1 MARSFSKGDP
11 GRVAYVNAR
20 LVDPRDGRD
29 EPGALLT
36 DGHRIADLGPGLFGD
51 GVPEGVRAVDC
62 GGHVLAPG
70 LIDMRAFLGEPGH
83 EHKETLATGT
93 EAAAAGG
100 VTTVIC
106 LPGTDPAIDDTAL
119 VEYIERRARED
130 AVVRV
135 HPMGAITKG
144 TEGREMTEMG
154 LLGNAGAVAFTD
166 GDRAVAD
173 ARLMRRALAYA
184 SGLDLLI
191 VQHVEEAALAGAGC
205 MNEGELALRLGL
217 PGIPAAA
224 EVIALERDLRLVALT
239 GGRYHAACVSAAES
253 VACLADAGKRGLP
266 VSAGVAAHHFA
277 LNENAVGEY
286 RTFAKTSP
294 PLRAEEDRRALIEGM
309 RRGEIDVIVSDHSP
323 QDQESKRQPFIQAAD
338 GIAGLETMLPL
349 ALELHHNGALPLMR
363 VLEMMTAAPARLLG
377 LDAGRLEAG
386 APADLVVIDLDTP
399 WRLSEAGLVAKS
411 KNTPFDGRP
420 VQGRAVRT
428 VVAGHTV
435 HEFAPPPR

>member
-11 GRVAYVNAR
+11 GKVAYTNAR
-20 LVDPRDGRD
+20 LIDPWKDLD
-29 EPGALLT
+29 EAGSLLT
-36 DGHRIADLGPGLFGD
+36 EGNRIAEVGPGLFAD
-51 GVPEGVRAVDC
+51 GIPDGIHTVDC
-62 GGHVLAPG
+62 GGNVLAPG
-70 LIDMRAFLGEPGH
+70 LIDMRAFLGEPGF

-93 EAAAAGG
+93 EAAAVGG

-106 LPGTDPAIDDTAL
+106 LPGTDPVIDDTAL

-135 HPMGAITKG
+135 HPMGALTNG

-154 LLGNAGAVAFTD
+154 LLAEAGAVAFTD

-173 ARLMRRALAYA
+173 AQLMRRALAYA

-191 VQHVEEAALAGAGC
+191 VQHIEEAALASAGC

-217 PGIPAAA
+217 PSIPVAA
-224 EVIALERDLRLVALT
+224 EVIALERDLQLVELT
-239 GGRYHAACVSAAES
+239 GGRYHAACISAGET
-253 VACLADAGKRGLP
+253 VARLQQAKAKGLP
-266 VSAGVAAHHFA
+266 VSAGVAVHHFA
-277 LNENAVGEY
+277 LNETAVGEY
-286 RTFAKTSP
+286 RSFAKTSP
-294 PLRAEEDRRALIEGM
+294 PLRAEEDRQALIQGM
-309 RRGEIDVIVSDHSP
+309 RDGTIDVIVSDHSP
-323 QDQESKRQPFIQAAD
+323 QDQESKRQPFIQAAN

-349 ALELHHNGALPLMR
+349 ALELHHNGSVPLMR

-377 LDAGRLEAG
+377 LDVGRLEVG
-386 APADLVVIDLDTP
+386 APADLAVIDIDTP
-399 WRLSEAGLVAKS
+399 WRLSEDGLVAKS

-420 VQGRAVRT
+420 VQGRALRT

-435 HEFAPPPR
+435 YEFAALT

>member
-20 LVDPRDGRD
+20 LMDPWHGRD
-29 EPGALLT
+29 EPGSLLT
-36 DGHRIADLGPGLFGD
+36 EGNRIADLGPGLFAG
-51 GVPEGVRAVDC
+51 GMPAGVRAVDC
-62 GGHVLAPG
+62 GGRILAPG

-106 LPGTDPAIDDTAL
+106 LPGTNPVIDDTAL

-135 HPMGAITKG
+135 HPMGALTKG
-144 TEGREMTEMG
+144 TEGREMTELG
-154 LLGNAGAVAFTD
+154 LLAGAGAVAFTD

-173 ARLMRRALAYA
+173 AQLMRRALAYA
-184 SGLDLLI
+184 SGLGLLI

-205 MNEGELALRLGL
+205 MNEGELSLRLGL

-224 EVIALERDLRLVALT
+224 EAIVLERDLRLVELT
-239 GGRYHAACVSAAES
+239 GGRYHAACVSTAES
-253 VACLADAGKRGLP
+253 VACLAGAKDRGLP
-266 VSAGVAAHHFA
+266 VSAGAAAHHFA
-277 LNENAVGEY
+277 LNETAVGEY

-294 PLRAEEDRRALIEGM
+294 PLRAEEDRRALVDGM
-309 RRGEIDVIVSDHSP
+309 RNGAVDVIVSDHSP
-323 QDQESKRQPFIQAAD
+323 QDQESKRQPFVQAAD

-349 ALELHHNGALPLMR
+349 ALELHHNGSLPLMR

-386 APADLVVIDLDTP
+386 APADLTVIDPDTP
-399 WRLSEAGLVAKS
+399 WRLSEDGLIAKS

-435 HEFAPPPR
+435 YEFAPPA

>member
-1 MARSFSKGDP
+1 MAPRISKSDP
-11 GRVAYVNAR
+11 GWVAYVNAR
-20 LVDPRDGRD
+20 LIDPWNGLD

-36 DGHRIADLGPGLFGD
+36 EGGSIADVGPGLFD
-51 GVPEGVRAVDC
+51 DAVPEGIDTVDC

-70 LIDMRAFLGEPGH
+70 LIDMRAFLGEPGF

-93 EAAAAGG
+93 EAAAVGG

-106 LPGTDPAIDDTAL
+106 LPGTDPVIDDTAL

-135 HPMGAITKG
+135 HPMGALTKG
-144 TEGREMTEMG
+144 LNGREMTEMG
-154 LLGNAGAVAFTD
+154 LLAEAGAVAFTD
-166 GDRAVAD
+166 GDRTVAD
-173 ARLMRRALAYA
+173 VQLMRRALSYA

-191 VQHVEEAALAGAGC
+191 VQHVEEPALASTGC

-224 EVIALERDLRLVALT
+224 EVIMVERDIRLVELT
-239 GGRYHAACVSAAES
+239 GGRYHAACISTAES
-253 VACLADAGKRGLP
+253 VASLARAKQRELP

-277 LNENAVGEY
+277 LNETAVGEY

-294 PLRAEEDRRALIEGM
+294 PLRAEEDRLAVIDGM
-309 RRGEIDVIVSDHSP
+309 RDGTIDVIVSDHSP
-323 QDQESKRQPFIQAAD
+323 QDQESKRQPFIQAAP

-349 ALELHHNGALPLMR
+349 ALELHHNGSLPLTR
-363 VLEMMTAAPARLLG
+363 VIEMMTAAPARLLG
-377 LDAGRLEAG
+377 LDGGRLDAG
-386 APADLVVIDLDTP
+386 APADLIVIDVDTP
-399 WRLSEAGLVAKS
+399 WRISESGLVAKS

-420 VQGRAVRT
+420 IQGRTLRA

-435 HEFAPPPR
+435 YEFATSA

>member
-20 LVDPRDGRD
+20 LIDPWHGRD

-36 DGHRIADLGPGLFGD
+36 EGNRIAQIGPGLFSD
-51 GVPEGVRAVDC
+51 GVPDGIGTVDC
-62 GGHVLAPG
+62 GGHILAPG
-70 LIDMRAFLGEPGH
+70 LIDMRAFLGEPGY

-93 EAAAAGG
+93 EAAAVGG

-106 LPGTDPAIDDTAL
+106 LPGTDPVIDDTAL

-135 HPMGAITKG
+135 HPMGALTKG
-144 TEGREMTEMG
+144 IEGREMTEMG
-154 LLGNAGAVAFTD
+154 LLADAGAVAFTD

-173 ARLMRRALAYA
+173 AQLMRRALAYA
-184 SGLDLLI
+184 SGLGLLI
-191 VQHVEEAALAGAGC
+191 VQHVEEAALAGTGC

-217 PGIPAAA
+217 PGIPTAA
-224 EVIALERDLRLVALT
+224 EVIVLERDLRLVELT
-239 GGRYHAACVSAAES
+239 GGRYHAACVSTAES
-253 VACLADAGKRGLP
+253 VACLANAKTRRLP
-266 VSAGVAAHHFA
+266 VSAGVASHHFA
-277 LNENAVGEY
+277 LNETAVGEY

-294 PLRAEEDRRALIEGM
+294 PLRGEEDRQALIGGM
-309 RRGEIDVIVSDHSP
+309 RDGTIDVIVSDHCP
-323 QDQESKRQPFIQAAD
+323 QDQESKRQPFIQAAN

-349 ALELHHNGALPLMR
+349 ALELHHNGSLPLMR
-363 VLEMMTAAPARLLG
+363 VLEMMTAAPARLLE
-377 LDAGRLEAG
+377 LDVGRLEAG

-399 WRLSEAGLVAKS
+399 WRLSEEGLVAKS

-420 VQGRAVRT
+420 VQGRTVRT

-435 HEFAPPPR
+435 HEFSPRV